1 MIGYGKRR
9 FVAIGVL
16 IGFFLATSRAP
27 AAVMPEFGR
36 TVKFDNS
43 GPFPVMSRLRGKAVL
58 VIFFQSWCPKCNE
71 WAPDLIGQVQEA
83 YGSNHAVVTLA
94 IKTDGGRLSDARNY
108 LIGKGGDLRKWRVGT
123 DAGATYYKQL
133 TGSNNLWG
141 YVLVGPDGDIVS
153 RGEAGSQYI
162 SGRDKGKFVLATKTP
177 LKKCGKLTTVLPADR
192 QYPSS
197 LNGIVQYAEMGYLG
211 KALSLA
217 TSAAR
222 GSRDRQGAK
231 KLKEDILAAIE
242 GRIKGQVD
250 ILKDET
256 KDWGARYE
264 AHKALTAIVKGLR
277 TVPAAREA
285 RALLAKI
292 RTDRAFRKEKSAEA
306 AYVRVARKLPR
317 ANARYKRVLANDLEK
332 VAKRYEGTRYGDL
345 AAEQASRIKEK

>member
-16 IGFFLATSRAP
+16 ISFFLATSRAG
-27 AAVMPEFGR
+27 AAAMPEFGR
-36 TVKFDNS
+36 SVKFDSS

-58 VIFFQSWCPKCNE
+58 VIFFQSWCPKCDV
-71 WAPDLIGQVQEA
+71 WAPNLIGQLQEA

-108 LIGKGGDLRKWRVGT
+108 LTGKGADLRKWRVGI
-123 DAGATYYKQL
+123 DVGATYYKQL
-133 TGSNNLWG
+133 TGSNDLWG

-153 RGEAGSQYI
+153 RGQAGMHYT
-162 SGRDKGKFVLATKTP
+162 SGPDKGKFVLATKTP

-192 QYPSS
+192 QYPPS
-197 LNGIVQYAEMGYLG
+197 LSGIVQCAEMGYIG

-222 GSRDRQGAK
+222 KSKDRQAAK

-242 GRIKGQVD
+242 GLIKGQVD

-285 RALLAKI
+285 NALLAKI
-292 RTDRAFRKEKSAEA
+292 RTDRAFQKEKSAEA
-306 AYVRVARKLPR
+306 AYLTVARKLAR
-317 ANARYKRVLANDLEK
+317 ANASYRRRLAKDLEQ

-345 AAEQASRIKEK
+345 AAEQARRIKEK